1 MRVLFVI
8 AWLGRGGMERQ
19 LIELSAGLQRRGH
32 AVRIVV
38 EKSVTGYHDEIASAG
53 LDVVELGRMRRSDPR
68 LLGELVRCARS
79 FAPDVVVCE
88 NFNATLWGRIA
99 ASRLGVPAVTAEH
112 STERAVRRRVV
123 ASNRLLASR
132 TAAIVAC
139 AEAQVESLVDEG
151 NPKELIEVI
160 PNGVDVWEFA
170 PDRLAGQ
177 ALRDRLGIPQGAPV
191 IGIVA
196 AHRAEKR
203 HDRFIAL
210 VEAVRDSGVD
220 AWGLAVGGGPQLEA
234 TREAAARSRAAD
246 RIVVAGPMDDMVA
259 AYGAMSVA
267 VLVSDSVETLPL
279 AALEAQACEVPVL
292 SLDIGGVRE
301 TMDVGVSGV
310 IVGRDDIEALAA
322 ETAQLLRDPA
332 QITRMGGNARRY
344 VSSHLTIDVTV
355 ARYEQLLTKVAGG

>member
-8 AWLGRGGMERQ
+8 ASLGRGGMERQ
-19 LIELSAGLQRRGH
+19 LVELGAGLQRRGH

-38 EKSVTGYHDEIASAG
+38 EKSVSGYRDEIAAAG

-68 LLGELVRCARS
+68 LLGELVRSARS

-139 AEAQVESLVDEG
+139 AEAQVASLVEEG
-151 NPKELIEVI
+151 NPEELIRVI
-160 PNGVDVWEFA
+160 RNGVDVREFA
-170 PDRLAGQ
+170 PDRPAGE
-177 ALRDRLGIPQGAPV
+177 ALRDRLGIPLEVPV

-196 AHRAEKR
+196 AHRA
-203 HDRFIAL
+203 
-210 VEAVRDSGVD
+210 VEAVRDSGID
-220 AWGLAVGGGPQLEA
+220 AWGLAVGGGPLLAA
-234 TREAAARSRAAD
+234 TREAAARSRAGD
-246 RIVVAGPMDDMVA
+246 RIVVAGPMDEMVA
-259 AYGAMSVA
+259 AYGAMDAA

-292 SLDIGGVRE
+292 ALDIGGVRE

-310 IVGRDDIEALAA
+310 IVGRDDVDGLAA
-322 ETAQLLRDPA
+322 ETARRLRDPA
-332 QITRMGGNARRY
+332 RVARMGSEARRY
-344 VSSHLTIDVTV
+344 VSSHLTIELTV
-355 ARYEQLLTKVAGG
+355 ARYEDLLAKVTGG